1 MNTAMIRKALLPVLA
16 ASAVLA
22 STPALA
28 QSLTHNDSD
37 GYQALASLRVSR
49 RIWATKTQAVAEAMV
64 ASKS

>member
-28 QSLTHNDSD
+28 QSVGVTL
-37 GYQALASLRVSR
+37 GRVDKENSQ
-49 RIWATKTQAVAEAMV
+49 IT
-64 ASKS
+64 